1 MSAASGN
8 LDTLMGPENAAS
20 EQADDAPGSLASA
33 GGHRGGSAAP
43 AEEPERSRTV
53 GPTVPKSLL
62 NATSYLSKPDAAK
75 LAEAYAFAEEHHRGM
90 LRRSGE
96 PFINHP
102 VAVTEILAEMNL
114 DISALMAGLLHD
126 TVEDTSATFEA
137 IEERFGE
144 TVRRIVEGET
154 KISKL
159 AVRVYENEQAE
170 NLRQMLLAMTSDVRI
185 ILVKLADRL
194 HNMRTLRFMP
204 PHKQLSISEETIEI
218 FAPLA
223 NRLGINHIKNELEDI
238 AFRYLEPERYLQL
251 QRQVRMRQ
259 SEREAYVKKSIKLL
273 EERLRQEGLKFE
285 LSGRSK
291 HLYSIHRKML
301 RDHRNLDQ
309 IFDLMAIRAVL
320 DPGEGDQALPNEEAE
335 KAVCYRALGIVHSL
349 WTPIPGR
356 FKDYVAVPKPN
367 GYQSLHTTV
376 IGLLGQPIEVQIRT
390 RHMHE
395 VAEFGVAAHW
405 AYKEG
410 VEETAEIQKRLDWMK
425 QLLEVDTSSEDADAF
440 VDAVKTDL
448 LSERVLVFTPAG
460 DVVNLPR
467 GSTPIDFAYHV
478 HTEIGHRC
486 IGARVNGEIV
496 PLNHELATG
505 DRVEVLTNRS
515 SQYGPSQDWLNI
527 VVTRGAKQKI
537 KHYFR
542 AQARTM
548 QLDSGRRSL
557 ERALRRRSL
566 PVAKLT
572 SRAKLEEVAKQLINA
587 ESVDEL
593 LLAIDASRVSAK
605 AVVEALVPDLVKERR
620 PSPAAE
626 APKKSVSGVYVDGLD
641 APANLARCCSPVRG
655 DDVIGYI
662 TRGRGISVHRV
673 DCPNVKHLMLTEQD
687 RFVQVTWDAPA
698 GEVFAVDFEVLGID
712 RPGLLK
718 DVLDVISG
726 MNKSASRV
734 AADVQGAMRARIMF
748 RVDVK
753 DQAEIEFIKESVGR
767 IADVTRVYRSRPGLK
782 A

>member
-1 MSAASGN
+1 MAASV
-8 LDTLMGPENAAS
+8 P
-20 EQADDAPGSLASA
+20 AP
-33 GGHRGGSAAP
+33 
-43 AEEPERSRTV
+43 
-53 GPTVPKSLL
+53 VPKSLL
-62 NATSYLSKPDAAK
+62 AATSYLAPPDAAK
-75 LAEAYAFAEEHHRGM
+75 LAEAYAFAEEMHRGM

-96 PFINHP
+96 PFITHP
-102 VAVTEILAEMNL
+102 VAVTEILAEMKL
-114 DISALMAGLLHD
+114 DGSALIAGLLHD
-126 TVEDTSATFEA
+126 TVEDTPATFEQV
-137 IEERFGE
+137 EERFGE
-144 TVRRIVEGET
+144 VVRRIVEGET

-204 PHKQLSISEETIEI
+204 PHKQLSISEETLEI

-223 NRLGINHIKNELEDI
+223 HRLGINHIKNELEDI

-273 EERLRQEGLKFE
+273 EGRLTQEGLTFE

-309 IFDLMAIRAVL
+309 IFDLMAIRAIL
-320 DPGEGDQALPNEEAE
+320 DPEPNGHGLAQEDNE

-376 IGLLGQPIEVQIRT
+376 IGLQGQPIEVQIRT
-390 RHMHE
+390 RRMHE

-410 VEETAEIQKRLDWMK
+410 MTDKAEVQRRLDWMK
-425 QLLEVDTSSEDADAF
+425 QLLEVDTSSEDAGAF
-440 VDAVKTDL
+440 VDAVKTDIF
-448 LSERVLVFTPAG
+448 SERVLVFTPAG

-478 HTEIGHRC
+478 HTEVGHRC

-496 PLNHELATG
+496 PLNHELTTG

-515 SQYGPSQDWLNI
+515 SQYGPSADWLNI

-542 AQARTM
+542 AQARQM
-548 QLDSGRRSL
+548 QLEGGKRAL

-572 SRAKLEEVAKQLINA
+572 TRAKLEEVAKQLVN
-587 ESVDEL
+587 
-593 LLAIDASRVSAK
+593 
-605 AVVEALVPDLVKERR
+605 VE
-620 PSPAAE
+620 
-626 APKKSVSGVYVDGLD
+626 
-641 APANLARCCSPVRG
+641 
-655 DDVIGYI
+655 
-662 TRGRGISVHRV
+662 
-673 DCPNVKHLMLTEQD
+673 NVE
-687 RFVQVTWDAPA
+687 
-698 GEVFAVDFEVLGID
+698 
-712 RPGLLK
+712 
-718 DVLDVISG
+718 
-726 MNKSASRV
+726 
-734 AADVQGAMRARIMF
+734 
-748 RVDVK
+748 
-753 DQAEIEFIKESVGR
+753 
-767 IADVTRVYRSRPGLK
+767 
-782 A
+782 

>member
-1 MSAASGN
+1 MV
-8 LDTLMGPENAAS
+8 M
-20 EQADDAPGSLASA
+20 
-33 GGHRGGSAAP
+33 
-43 AEEPERSRTV
+43 
-53 GPTVPKSLL
+53 TVPESLKV
-62 NATSYLSKPDAAK
+62 ATAYLSPEDQAVV
-75 LAEAYAFAEEHHRGM
+75 AEGYAFAEEAHRGM
-90 LRRSGE
+90 KRRSGE
-96 PFINHP
+96 PYIIHP
-102 VAVTEILAEMNL
+102 VAVTEILAEMNM
-114 DISALMAGLLHD
+114 DVAALLAGLLHD
-126 TVEDTSATFEA
+126 TVEDTHVTFED
-137 IEERFGE
+137 IEQRFGE
-144 TVRRIVEGET
+144 AVRRIVEGET

-170 NLRQMLLAMTSDVRI
+170 NLRQMLLAMTNDVRI

-194 HNMRTLRFMP
+194 HNMRTLEHMP
-204 PHKQLSISEETIEI
+204 PHKQHSISEETLEI

-223 NRLGINHIKNELEDI
+223 HRLGINHIKNELEDI
-238 AFRYLEPERYLQL
+238 AFRYLEPERYEQL
-251 QRQVRMRQ
+251 QRQVRMHHQ
-259 SEREAYVKKSIKLL
+259 EREDYVQRSIQLL
-273 EERLRQEGLKFE
+273 HDRLTQEGLTFE

-291 HLYSIHRKML
+291 HLYSIARKME
-301 RDHRNLDQ
+301 RDKRNLDQ
-309 IFDLMAIRAVL
+309 IFDLMAIRAIL
-320 DPGEGDQALPNEEAE
+320 DPAPAGNGMAQEDAE

-390 RHMHE
+390 RSMHE

-405 AYKEG
+405 AYKDG
-410 VEETAEIQKRLDWMK
+410 VDDTDEVQRRLDWMK
-425 QLLEVDTSSEDADAF
+425 QLLEVDTTSDDADAF

-478 HTEIGHRC
+478 HTEVGHRT

-496 PLNHELATG
+496 PLSHALATG

-515 SQYGPSQDWLNI
+515 SQYGPSADWLNI
-527 VVTRGAKQKI
+527 VVTRGARQKI
-537 KHYFR
+537 KHHFR
-542 AQARTM
+542 MQARSE
-548 QLDSGRRSL
+548 QLESGRRSL

-572 SRAKLEEVAKQLINA
+572 TKAKLEEVAKK
-587 ESVDEL
+587 L
-593 LLAIDASRVSAK
+593 LNMDSQDDLFLAIDSQRLSPK
-605 AVVEALVPDLVKERR
+605 HVVEALVPEL
-620 PSPAAE
+620 AAE
-626 APKKSVSGVYVDGLD
+626 RKKSPVTELPKKSISGVYVDGLD
-641 APANLARCCSPVRG
+641 APANLAKCCSPVRG
-655 DDVIGYI
+655 DDVIGYV

-673 DCPNVKHLMLTEQD
+673 DCPNVKHLMLTEND
-687 RFVQVTWDAPA
+687 RFVNVTWDAPA
-698 GEVFAVDFEVLGID
+698 GEVFPVDFEVVGID

-718 DVLDVISG
+718 DVLDVISD

-734 AADVQGAMRARIMF
+734 AADVQSAMQARIMF

-753 DQAEIEFIKESVGR
+753 DHAEIEFIKDRVGS
-767 IADVTRVYRSRPGLK
+767 IADVTRVYRSKPGWK